1 MSRYKKVLLKI
12 MIGNSDTNIP
22 FMNLVGLLKQM
33 KFDLR
38 IKGSHYIFSKDG
50 IEEIVNIQEVNGKA
64 KAYQVKQIREIIT
77 KYNLNKDFYELD

>member
-1 MSRYKKVLLKI
+1 

-77 KYNLNKDFYELD
+77 KYNLNKDFYGLD